1 MSQSINNDG
10 GTLSVHLQNLSI
22 DSTVPSAKS
31 MPLHTQQRSMQ
42 QGHPVP
48 ASHPPPSQ
56 STNPTLKRF
65 PSSSSIAASRS
76 SPTSSL
82 HRKPSLNSLKGASAG
97 TPPSSPAA
105 RRASSYLPSSP
116 STTNARPNLIP
127 PPEEPQLPQITA
139 SIVAKD
145 FLERDLA
152 TNHASLETKL
162 ESQTVV
168 ILQDDCYGH
177 RYSRPRTSK
186 AGLSTIVERPERIH
200 ASLLG
205 LSTAYVRLGG
215 RHAHGAAAPHPERQP
230 ASLPPAPF
238 KIHKT
243 ARRLSLQSLAAATVH
258 GDRWMAELS
267 AMCDSAES
275 RLATGGKELARPQES
290 TTPDGSRSKVRPGL
304 HEGDLYLCSG
314 SLDALQGALGGVCE
328 AVDLVFNESDTKRSF
343 VCIRPPGHHCS
354 ADMPSGFC
362 WLNNV
367 HVGIGHAAITHGLTH
382 AAIIDFD
389 LHHGDGSQS
398 IAWDHN
404 ARIASLPKNTPISKK
419 TSIGYFSLH
428 DINSYPCEMGD
439 EEKVRNASLCIEN
452 AHGQS
457 IWNVH
462 LQSWKTE
469 ADFWTLYE
477 DRYLVLLA
485 KARAFLRDH
494 SDKLRQAPTHPK
506 PRGAIFLSAGF
517 DASEWETSH
526 MQRHQVNVPTGF
538 YARFTRDVVALAEE
552 EDLGVEGRIISV
564 LEGGYSDRAL
574 MSGVLSHIS
583 GLSASTAFSNTSS
596 YAHGFGLDVSRRL
609 GQLAIDE
616 AVQDGHQDAST
627 ISHSHVDPD
636 WWSLPCLEQI
646 EALAHPPP
654 PTAQVKKQ
662 RSDVKPTYFSAT
674 ESYKAKVV
682 PPAPGRRSVSGS
694 SIGNIPFAKEMPA
707 NILPPPEVEWTTA
720 AYELSKLL
728 IPSDRDTKSCKPE
741 DLNAEATRARRDR
754 QSGVGVACEPLHAD
768 LNRMQLREKRV
779 KQPKPDTPSDLK
791 IPTRS
796 SRRKTVADVKLLPL
810 ETDDSSPVSESA
822 ATDQPR
828 KPTRRRSSA
837 ASSVTSYGTDI
848 VSGGPMGAIAE
859 SQTGENS
866 HAAKEGKNPSNP
878 RAITAKS
885 RAPKRPTTGTR
896 TASSS
901 STASQSYKAT
911 TQQPFPFAEYETPL
925 STNEDLKNQDVNQ
938 LSSGMRQM
946 SIKLNVPPREEYEAR
961 QAKAKPPP
969 RGRPP
974 KVPSSSGTTKR
985 SPTKTKPKASPPPK
999 SKKKAATSGLPPVPT
1014 SHDTTD
1020 VLRGPQDIS
1029 QLVEVRHNKSS
1040 DTRSQ
1045 EVISTTIEQL
1055 LPREQPSA
1063 SQPSQSLV
1071 EAGSP
1076 GPMPRPMIQSGPEQ
1090 GEPQGQLPSGMPISS
1105 PAPVLSLPSTPT
1117 TVKRTK
1123 QNLPVFTSTSSIS
1136 FGSNAPALH
1145 PEGIDSLVAED
1156 HESSIKMEES
1166 SNKTG
1171 SLPMQNPPGSN
1182 YHGIIGGG
1190 QEQLDQQLQFGREGR
1205 GDSIWDIPETP
1216 QPRRT

>member
-1 MSQSINNDG
+1 MSQSTNNEA
-10 GTLSVHLQNLSI
+10 GTLSDHLQNLSI
-22 DSTVPSAKS
+22 NSTTPLAAPVPPHMEQHSV
-31 MPLHTQQRSMQ
+31 QQD
-42 QGHPVP
+42 HPAP
-48 ASHPPPSQ
+48 ASHSPLSR

-65 PSSSSIAASRS
+65 PSSSSVGASRS

-82 HRKPSLNSLKGASAG
+82 HRKSSLSSLKGASAG
-97 TPPSSPAA
+97 TPPRSPVA
-105 RRASSYLPSSP
+105 RRTSSYLPSSP
-116 STTNARPNLIP
+116 SQTNARPNLVP
-127 PPEEPQLPQITA
+127 PPEEPQVPQLTA
-139 SIVAKD
+139 SAVAKD
-145 FLERDLA
+145 FLQGDLA
-152 TNHASLETKL
+152 TNHWALENKL
-162 ESQTVV
+162 EFQTVV

-186 AGLSTIVERPERIH
+186 AGLNTIVERPERIQ
-200 ASLLG
+200 ASVLG

-215 RHAHGAAAPHPERQP
+215 RHAQGAAAPHPERQP

-243 ARRLSLQSLAAATVH
+243 ARRLSLRSPAAAAVH
-258 GDRWMAELS
+258 GDQWMGELS
-267 AMCDSAES
+267 AMCDAAES
-275 RLATGGKELARPQES
+275 RLVTGGKELARPQES
-290 TTPDGSRSKVRPGL
+290 TTQEGNRSEVRPGL

-314 SLDALQGALGGVCE
+314 SLNALQGALGGVCE
-328 AVDLVFNESDTKRSF
+328 AVDLVFGENATKRSF

-367 HVGIGHAAITHGLTH
+367 HVGIGHAAMMHGLTH

-389 LHHGDGSQS
+389 LHHGDGSQA

-469 ADFWTLYE
+469 AEFWTLYE

-485 KARAFLRDH
+485 KARAFLRGH
-494 SDKLRQAPTHPK
+494 SDKLRQAPTHPQ

-517 DASEWETSH
+517 DASEWESSH

-552 EDLGVEGRIISV
+552 ESLGVDGRIISV

-574 MSGVLSHIS
+574 VSGVLSHIS
-583 GLSASTAFSNTSS
+583 GLTTSPNTSS
-596 YAHGFGLDVSRRL
+596 YANGLGLAMSRRL

-616 AVQDGHQDAST
+616 AVHDIHHDASSSRR
-627 ISHSHVDPD
+627 IDPD

-654 PTAQVKKQ
+654 PTAPVKKQ

-682 PPAPGRRSVSGS
+682 PAAPGRRSFSGS
-694 SIGNIPFAKEMPA
+694 LAGNMPGPKEMLA
-707 NILPPPEVEWTTA
+707 SILPPPEVEWTTA

-728 IPSDRDTKSCKPE
+728 VPSDRDTKSCKPG

-754 QSGVGVACEPLHAD
+754 HSGVGLTTEHLHVD
-768 LNRMQLREKRV
+768 LKRMQLRDKRV
-779 KQPKPDTPSDLK
+779 KQPKPDTTSDHK

-796 SRRKTVADVKLLPL
+796 SRRKTVADVTLLPL
-810 ETDDSSPVSESA
+810 EAANSSSVSES
-822 ATDQPR
+822 TTMDQPR
-828 KPTRRRSSA
+828 QPARRRSSA
-837 ASSVTSYGTDI
+837 ASSIASYGTDA
-848 VSGGPMGAIAE
+848 VPMGAIVE
-859 SQTGENS
+859 SQAGENS
-866 HAAKEGKNPSNP
+866 NMPGAKKDLSNP
-878 RAITAKS
+878 RPMTVKS
-885 RAPKRPTTGTR
+885 KATKRPTPRSR

-901 STASQSYKAT
+901 STASQPYKVTA
-911 TQQPFPFAEYETPL
+911 QQPVRAAENKTPL
-925 STNEDLKNQDVNQ
+925 SINDDPKNQDVNQ
-938 LSSGMRQM
+938 LASGMRQM
-946 SIKLNVPPREEYEAR
+946 SIKLNVPPKEEYEAR
-961 QAKAKPPP
+961 QAKARPPP
-969 RGRPP
+969 RGRPS

-985 SPTKTKPKASPPPK
+985 SPTKSKPKASSPPK
-999 SKKKAATSGLPPVPT
+999 SQEKTTTSTLPPGPA
-1014 SHDTTD
+1014 SHDMTD

-1029 QLVEVRHNKSS
+1029 RLGPFDAHSPE
-1040 DTRSQ
+1040 
-1045 EVISTTIEQL
+1045 TILTPNEHIP
-1055 LPREQPSA
+1055 PREQPSVSQA
-1063 SQPSQSLV
+1063 SEPPN
-1071 EAGSP
+1071 GTHSP
-1076 GPMPRPMIQSGPEQ
+1076 DRPLLPTNQSGPEQ
-1090 GEPQGQLPSGMPISS
+1090 AQPRGQLPPGVPSS
-1105 PAPVLSLPSTPT
+1105 PHALLSLPSTPT

-1123 QNLPVFTSTSSIS
+1123 QELPVFTSTSPIS
-1136 FGSNAPALH
+1136 FGRKAPPL
-1145 PEGIDSLVAED
+1145 PSGGIDSLVAEG
-1156 HESSIKMEES
+1156 HESNIKIDGP
-1166 SNKTG
+1166 SNKAG
-1171 SLPMQNPPGSN
+1171 ILPMQIPPVSS
-1182 YHGIIGGG
+1182 HQGIVGVG
-1190 QEQLDQQLQFGREGR
+1190 QEQLDQQLQSGHEGG
-1205 GDSIWDIPETP
+1205 GDSLWDVPETP
-1216 QPRRT
+1216 QARRT